1 MAKVYV
7 SLREDKFTRAIVSR
21 RSAVGGN
28 VKSSFTD
35 KVSQYSVRRPMH
47 GMALPE
53 DSYASMTIVT
63 PSGASKELLYNT
75 SLSGDE
81 VDAKGGLRSSYT
93 TNFIVQSLNESKA
106 EKQQVVQT
114 FGDDYVYFYG
124 QQPVTLQV
132 QAMLPESQ
140 EFQYAQEF
148 WLNYGSA
155 LRGTRLVLKNAR
167 MYLTV
172 AGQVFEGYL
181 TTASTS
187 KRADTPRA
195 VTLNF
200 SMYVTNSYYVRALTS
215 KLNGQSTPS
224 HYEDVKAG
232 DYLRIHG
239 RSAEL
244 ELGDHRTDDID
255 AHTRIAEDIGFGKYV
270 EDLDQ
275 PLREI
280 SRVRQ
285 EYGRYIRQ
293 LLEPYIIK
301 RRRELRERRALE
313 GFEGPTQVLDVPSPL
328 VQPLSSRPDASSG
341 FMDYLNTALAIAAGG
356 FIIAGAAKALSD
368 DYSSFVAGGG
378 KNGVGGYAYNRI
390 VEPVVG
396 AAETF
401 ADATVGAAE
410 SLRDAGYRVVRP
422 AGSSSTNGVS
432 ARGGRG
438 ADTQSVDSIVLDI

>member
-1 MAKVYV
+1 
-7 SLREDKFTRAIVSR
+7 
-21 RSAVGGN
+21 
-28 VKSSFTD
+28 
-35 KVSQYSVRRPMH
+35 MH

-81 VDAKGGLRSSYT
+81 VDTKGSLRSSYT
-93 TNFIVQSLNESKA
+93 TNFIVQSLNETKA

-232 DYLRIHG
+232 DYLRIRG

-244 ELGDHRTDDID
+244 ETGGNGADDVEAYIG
-255 AHTRIAEDIGFGKYV
+255 IAENIGFGKYV
-270 EDLDQ
+270 EDLNQTRTDA
-275 PLREI
+275 
-280 SRVRQ
+280 SRTDSLPTRGLF
-285 EYGRYIRQ
+285 E
-293 LLEPYIIK
+293 LK
-301 RRRELRERRALE
+301 RRRPSAPA
-313 GFEGPTQVLDVPSPL
+313 PTQAVAAPSPL

-341 FMDYLNTALAIAAGG
+341 FMDYLNAALAIAAGG

-378 KNGVGGYAYNRI
+378 KNGIGGYAYNRI

-401 ADATVGAAE
+401 ADAAVGTAE

-422 AGSSSTNGVS
+422 SGSSSTNGVS

>member
-7 SLREDKFTRAIVSR
+7 ALREDKFTRAVSLR
-21 RSAVGGN
+21 RSSVGGN

-47 GMALPE
+47 GMELPE

-81 VDAKGGLRSSYT
+81 VDSRGSLRSSNT

-215 KLNGQSTPS
+215 KLNGQATQS

-232 DYLRIHG
+232 DYLRIRG
-239 RSAEL
+239 RFVAL
-244 ELGDHRTDDID
+244 ELGDDITSD
-255 AHTRIAEDIGFGKYV
+255 RAAHTRIAEDIGFGKYV

-275 PLREI
+275 TLNEYA
-280 SRVRQ
+280 RV
-285 EYGRYIRQ
+285 EKDYSRYIRQ
-293 LLEPYIIK
+293 LLEPIIIK
-301 RRRELRERRALE
+301 RRRELREQRSSV
-313 GFEGPTQVLDVPSPL
+313 GFTGTTQAVSAPSPL

-341 FMDYLNTALAIAAGG
+341 FMDYLNTALAIAASG

-390 VEPVVG
+390 SAPVVG

-401 ADATVGAAE
+401 ADAAVGTAE
-410 SLRDAGYRVVRP
+410 ALRDAGYRIVRP
-422 AGSSSTNGVS
+422 SGSSSTNGVS